1 MLFTR
6 GMSITTFIVGTSSLA
21 FSGFVLY
28 PWHHEIDQD
37 FKALMDDRKLKE
49 RERLEE
55 LTKIRVQLE
64 RLEQTQKE
72 RYEKGWHWI

>member
-6 GMSITTFIVGTSSLA
+6 GMSITTFLVGISSLA
-21 FSGFVLY
+21 FSGFVLH

-37 FKALMDDRKLKE
+37 FKVLMNDRKLKE
-49 RERLEE
+49 HERLQE
-55 LTKIRVQLE
+55 LTKIRIQLE

>member
-1 MLFTR
+1 MPFTR
-6 GMSITTFIVGTSSLA
+6 GMSITTFIIGASSLA
-21 FSGFVLY
+21 FSSFVLY
-28 PWHHEIDQD
+28 HWHRELDAD

-55 LTKIRVQLE
+55 LTKIRIQLE

-72 RYEKGWHWI
+72 RYQKGWH

>member
-6 GMSITTFIVGTSSLA
+6 GMSITTFIIGASSLA
-21 FSGFVLY
+21 FSSFVLY
-28 PWHHEIDQD
+28 PWHRELDAD

-55 LTKIRVQLE
+55 LTKIRIQLE

-72 RYEKGWHWI
+72 RYQKGWHWI